1 LTPTTSQNKVD
12 AMQSGN
18 SGYSFGSKCIAALL
32 CAGLLNLPAMATGD
46 KALGMVAEAEHAHL
60 DGVSAVSGATIYAGD
75 AVDTENPG
83 VLRLR
88 LGTGQL
94 YFTGASAATL
104 SEHSGVAAAKLVRGT
119 ASFSVPDSTRFEL
132 ETPAGVLR
140 GPGKNATRGQVT
152 ITSPNELIVWAVRG
166 DLILDNDGELHT
178 IAEGKTF
185 RIVIQDEQNSQDQD
199 NTPPKNTRHRRRRLL
214 FFLLFGSGLVA
225 ISAAFWIHQS
235 ESQSDP

>member
-1 LTPTTSQNKVD
+1 LTPAVSQNKVD
-12 AMQSGN
+12 GMNLGKTA
-18 SGYSFGSKCIAALL
+18 YSFGTKCVAALL

-75 AVDTENPG
+75 AVETENPG

-94 YFTGASAATL
+94 YFSGASAATL
-104 SEHSGVAAAKLVRGT
+104 SEHSGVAGVKLVRGT
-119 ASFSVPDSTRFEL
+119 ASFAVPDSTQFEID
-132 ETPAGVLR
+132 TPAGTFR
-140 GPGKNATRGQVT
+140 GSGKNATRGQVT
-152 ITSPNELIVWAVRG
+152 INSPNELIVWAVRG

-185 RIVIQDEQNSQDQD
+185 RVVIEDEQDTQGQNA
-199 NTPPKNTRHRRRRLL
+199 PPKNTRHRKRRLL
-214 FFLLFGSGLVA
+214 FFLLFGGALVA
-225 ISAAFWIHQS
+225 VTAALWIHQS
-235 ESQSDP
+235 ESQVDP

>member
-1 LTPTTSQNKVD
+1 MD
-12 AMQSGN
+12 SGT
-18 SGYSFGSKCIAALL
+18 SGYSFASKCVAALL

-46 KALGMVAEAEHAHL
+46 KALGMVAEAQHAHL

-75 AVDTENPG
+75 AIDTENPG
-83 VLRLR
+83 ALRLR

-132 ETPAGVLR
+132 ETPAGFLR
-140 GPGKNATRGQVT
+140 GSGNNATRGQVT

-185 RIVIQDEQNSQDQD
+185 RVVIEDEQDSQDQ
-199 NTPPKNTRHRRRRLL
+199 NAPPKNTRHRRRRLL
-214 FFLLFGSGLVA
+214 FFLLFGGGLIA
-225 ISAAFWIHQS
+225 ISAALWIHQS
-235 ESQSDP
+235 ESPSDP

>member
-1 LTPTTSQNKVD
+1 
-12 AMQSGN
+12 MQSGN
-18 SGYSFGSKCIAALL
+18 SGYSFGSKCVAALL

-46 KALGMVAEAEHAHL
+46 KALGMVAEAQHAHL

-119 ASFSVPDSTRFEL
+119 ASFSAPDSTRFEL

-140 GPGKNATRGQVT
+140 GSGKNATRGQVT
-152 ITSPNELIVWAVRG
+152 ISSPNELIVWAVRG

-185 RIVIQDEQNSQDQD
+185 RIVIQDESGSQDQ
-199 NTPPKNTRHRRRRLL
+199 NKPPTNTRHRKRRLL
-214 FFLLFGSGLVA
+214 FFLLFGGGLVA
-225 ISAAFWIHQS
+225 VSAALWIHQS
-235 ESQSDP
+235 ESQSAP

>member
-1 LTPTTSQNKVD
+1 MD
-12 AMQSGN
+12 SGT
-18 SGYSFGSKCIAALL
+18 SGYSFASKCVAALL

-46 KALGMVAEAEHAHL
+46 KALGMVAEAQHAHL

-75 AVDTENPG
+75 AIDTENPG
-83 VLRLR
+83 ALRLR

-132 ETPAGVLR
+132 ETPAGFLR
-140 GPGKNATRGQVT
+140 GSGNNATRGQVT
-152 ITSPNELIVWAVRG
+152 ITSPNELIVWALRG

-185 RIVIQDEQNSQDQD
+185 RVVIEDEQDSQDQ
-199 NTPPKNTRHRRRRLL
+199 NAPPKNTRHRRRRLL
-214 FFLLFGSGLVA
+214 FFLLFGGGLIA
-225 ISAAFWIHQS
+225 ISAALWIHQS
-235 ESQSDP
+235 ESPSDP

>member
-1 LTPTTSQNKVD
+1 MDSGTP
-12 AMQSGN
+12 
-18 SGYSFGSKCIAALL
+18 GYSFASKCVAALL
-32 CAGLLNLPAMATGD
+32 CAALLNLPAMATGD
-46 KALGMVAEAEHAHL
+46 KALGMVAEAQHAHL

-75 AVDTENPG
+75 AIDTENPG
-83 VLRLR
+83 ALRLR

-132 ETPAGVLR
+132 ETPAGFLR
-140 GPGKNATRGQVT
+140 GSGNNATRGQVT

-185 RIVIQDEQNSQDQD
+185 RVVIEDEQDSQDQ
-199 NTPPKNTRHRRRRLL
+199 NAPPKNTRHRRRRLL
-214 FFLLFGSGLVA
+214 FFLLFGGALVA
-225 ISAAFWIHQS
+225 VSAALWTHQS
-235 ESQSDP
+235 ESQSTP

>member
-1 LTPTTSQNKVD
+1 MNLGKT
-12 AMQSGN
+12 
-18 SGYSFGSKCIAALL
+18 GYSLGSKCVAAVL
-32 CAGLLNLPAMATGD
+32 CAGLLNLPALATGD

-94 YFTGASAATL
+94 YFSAATAATL
-104 SEHSGVAAAKLVRGT
+104 SEHSGVAGVKLVRGT
-119 ASFSVPDSTRFEL
+119 ASFAVPDSTQFEI
-132 ETPAGVLR
+132 ETPAGTFR
-140 GPGKNATRGQVT
+140 GSGKNATRGQVT
-152 ITSPNELIVWAVRG
+152 INSPNELIVWAVRG

-185 RIVIQDEQNSQDQD
+185 RVVVEDQSGSQDQD
-199 NTPPKNTRHRRRRLL
+199 NTPPKNTRHRKRRLL
-214 FFLLFGSGLVA
+214 FFLLFGGTLVGVT
-225 ISAAFWIHQS
+225 AALWIHQS
-235 ESQSDP
+235 ESQTDP